1 MTGPTPAT
9 PANPRI
15 CPNCDGFA
23 TVAISSGLGRDARGH
38 LHTLTVD
45 CRTCSGTGTV
55 RPRVRTAAVDVEVTS

>member
-9 PANPRI
+9 RTTARI

-23 TVAISSGLGRDARGH
+23 TAAISSGGRDDRGH

-45 CRTCSGTGTV
+45 CPACHGTGTAPA
-55 RPRVRTAAVDVEVTS
+55 RRDREGARA

>member
-9 PANPRI
+9 TPTPRI

-23 TVAISSGLGRDARGH
+23 SAAIASGGRDTQGH

-45 CRTCSGTGTV
+45 CPVCDGHGTILT
-55 RPRVRTAAVDVEVTS
+55 PAVQLAGGRA